1 MTSPAVRNDIQ
12 IDRVRSAAICEEMGD
27 HLRIPG
33 WRAQPIATTCI
44 ATTYDDAGRTNGAE
58 RSRLSRSW
66 RQKRNGSK
74 LINFIQTATDQLAML
89 PLNQN
94 AEVTK

>member
-1 MTSPAVRNDIQ
+1 MMTRVEQMAQND
-12 IDRVRSAAICEEMGD
+12 R
-27 HLRIPG
+27 
-33 WRAQPIATTCI
+33 
-44 ATTYDDAGRTNGAE
+44 
-58 RSRLSRSW
+58 SRSW

-74 LINFIQTATDQLAML
+74 LINFIQTAADQLAML

>member
-1 MTSPAVRNDIQ
+1 MIFKSTALVAPL
-12 IDRVRSAAICEEMGD
+12 SARKWAI
-27 HLRIPG
+27 IFVSPG

-74 LINFIQTATDQLAML
+74 LINFIQTAADQLAML